1 MSPHFGLLDEAEMS
15 REEALQMRAKLHW
28 RGGKRRMIE
37 NKIPEAVATL
47 YDALLSAM
55 RWYVL
60 TRHTQQL
67 GTAAEARLEDDQ
79 EVIALLRRAG
89 VIDPSFDLA
98 FLEETVNKALLGQ
111 NLAGSTPGFFMDQT
125 EKLLTRLELLPFAE
139 EALPPEDPNTF

>member
-1 MSPHFGLLDEAEMS
+1 MSPHFGLLDEAGMS

-28 RGGKRRMIE
+28 RGGKRRMTE

-60 TRHTQQL
+60 TRHAQRL
-67 GTAAEARLEDDQ
+67 GTADEARLEDDQ

-89 VIDPSFDLA
+89 VIDASFDLD
-98 FLEETVNKALLGQ
+98 FLEKTVNKSLLGED
-111 NLAGSTPGFFMDQT
+111 LADLDPGLFMAQT

-139 EALPPEDPNTF
+139 DALPPEDPNTY